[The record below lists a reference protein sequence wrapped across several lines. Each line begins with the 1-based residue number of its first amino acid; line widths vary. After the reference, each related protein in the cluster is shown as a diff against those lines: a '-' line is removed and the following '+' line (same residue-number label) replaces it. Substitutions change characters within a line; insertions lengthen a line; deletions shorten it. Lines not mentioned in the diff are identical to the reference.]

1 MSKPPVGLRVPVP
14 STGSGTWAGD
24 CGFRSLRQAQGPG
37 SGTAG
42 SGPWAGCGRWL
53 SLSKPPGDCGFRS
66 RVREVAEPV
75 EATGGTAGSGPFD
88 RLRDLG
94 SGTAGSGPF
103 DRLRDLGGVR
113 EVAEL
118 VEATGGSAGSAP
130 FDRLRDL
137 GRRLRVSVPSTGSE
151 TWVGDCGFR
160 SLRRAQGPG
169 WGPGGAGS
177 RRPPQEILALSN
189 LSGIVWRAAVPPAE
203 ATPTEE
209 DSMDQIDAPVAP
221 VAASSVAARPGRR
234 S

>member
-1 MSKPPVGLRVPVP
+1 MSKPPG
-14 STGSGTWAGD
+14 A
-24 CGFRSLRQAQGPG
+24 CGFR
-37 SGTAG
+37 
-42 SGPWAGCGRWL
+42 AGCGRWL

-75 EATGGTAGSGPFD
+75 EATGGSAGSGPFD
-88 RLRDLG
+88 GLRDPGVELSKPPGTAGSGPGEVGDLSKPPVGLRVPVPSTGSGTWVGDCGFRSLRQAQGPG

-103 DRLRDLGGVR
+103 DRLRDLG
-113 EVAEL
+113 
-118 VEATGGSAGSAP
+118 
-130 FDRLRDL
+130 
-137 GRRLRVSVPSTGSE
+137 RRLRVPVPSTGSG

-177 RRPPQEILALSN
+177 RRPPQEILAPSN

-221 VAASSVAARPGRR
+221 AAASSVAARPGRR